1 MNEQPNVAM
10 GRTMLKRLELYK
22 DRWTSFGAN
31 TGIMEISEKPTPAA
45 LKKFEIFQEY
55 DDKFLEKISPDIS
68 IAKWEKDTILF
79 EEGSYIDI
87 AFYVVEGT
95 VDVYLQKQQ
104 TADANKP
111 IFDVSRTVVLNVADD
126 SGKRLA
132 INAGAQTVFQSQVM
146 KQPSSRTEITFLSAM
161 DFNLPVGAV
170 ISLSKGEFFG
180 EIGALS
186 GWPQSVTARTKTEC
200 TLVQIRVNALR
211 LMRKSKT
218 LKARLD
224 KLYRE
229 RSLFA
234 QLKATPLF
242 RGCDDTFIQALT
254 EKVELIS
261 CEPDEVLTKEG
272 DLADAFFMVRSGFVK
287 LSQRVG
293 EGQIVVSYLSKGMT
307 LGEAELLIEGTKGWI
322 YTASSKEYSE
332 LVKISRKDFNEIVKK
347 FPSIEK
353 LLWQTAVARLK
364 ESGYSKKNIQQSEFI
379 NTALEKGLVEGNSIL
394 VIDLNTCTRCDDCVR
409 GCASTHGGIPRFVR
423 EGEKYKN
430 FLITRACYHCEDPVC
445 LVGCPTGAIRRAA
458 VGDVVEIIDSLCIG
472 CKSCANNCPYDAIT
486 MYETGETWPDNMIPE
501 GLRGKERLLATK
513 CDLCYKSDEG
523 PACVNSCPHSC
534 AIRIGD
540 VEEFKAL
547 MVRE

>member
-1 MNEQPNVAM
+1 MVNEQNI
-10 GRTMLKRLELYK
+10 GLGKTQIKRLELYK

-31 TGIMEISEKPTPAA
+31 TGIVEISEKPTPAV

-55 DDKFLEKISPDIS
+55 DDKFLDKISPDVS
-68 IAKWEKDTILF
+68 IVKWKKETVLF

-87 AFYVVEGT
+87 AFYVVDGV
-95 VDVYLQKQQ
+95 VDVFLQKQQ
-104 TADANKP
+104 LEANKP
-111 IFDVSRTVVLNVADD
+111 IFDVSRTVVLNIPDD
-126 SGKRLA
+126 SGRRPA

-146 KQPSSRTEITFLSAM
+146 KQPSSQRQITFLSAM
-161 DFNLPVGAV
+161 DFNLPMAGMT
-170 ISLSKGEFFG
+170 SLGKEEFFG

-254 EKVELIS
+254 DRVELVS
-261 CEPDEVLTKEG
+261 CEPDDVLTKEG
-272 DLADAFFMVRSGFVK
+272 DQADAFFMVRSGFVK
-287 LSQRVG
+287 LFQKLG

-307 LGEAELLIEGTKGWI
+307 LGEAELLIEGTKGWV
-322 YTASSKEYSE
+322 YTATSKEYSE
-332 LVKISRKDFNEIVKK
+332 LVKISKEDFYNVIKR
-347 FPSIEK
+347 FPGIEK
-353 LLWQTAVARLK
+353 SLWQTAVNRLK

-379 NTALEKGLVEGNSIL
+379 NTALDRGLVEGNSIL
-394 VIDLNTCTRCDDCVR
+394 VIDLNVCTRCDDCVR
-409 GCASTHGGIPRFVR
+409 GCADTHGGIPRFVR

-458 VGDVVEIIDSLCIG
+458 VGDVVEIIDDICIG

-486 MYETGETWPDNMIPE
+486 MFETGGTWPNDMIPE
-501 GLRGKERLLATK
+501 GLRGKEKQLATK
-513 CDLCYKSDEG
+513 CDLCYKSEEG
-523 PACVNSCPHSC
+523 PACVNSCPHGC
-534 AIRIGD
+534 AMRVGD
-540 VEEFKAL
+540 LEEFKEL
-547 MVRE
+547 MAKE